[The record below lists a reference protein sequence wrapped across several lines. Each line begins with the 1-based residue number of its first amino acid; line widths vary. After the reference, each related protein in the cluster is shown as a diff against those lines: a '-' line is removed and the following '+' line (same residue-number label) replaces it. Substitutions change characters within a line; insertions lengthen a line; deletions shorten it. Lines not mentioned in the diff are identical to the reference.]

1 MTQPSQLPRIKKPKL
16 LRSNPLRLSQ
26 IRSGSAEP
34 SEILFGDEDVIVRL
48 WYTQKIVTP
57 GDDDEDSDLS
67 DEIKWKLFLAR
78 TAAMLQYR
86 AKWG

>member
-1 MTQPSQLPRIKKPKL
+1 MQPSQLPRIKKPKL
-16 LRSNPLRLSQ
+16 LRSNPLRLSL
-26 IRSGSAEP
+26 IRSGAAEP
-34 SEILFGDEDVIVRL
+34 SEILFEDEDVIIRSR
-48 WYTQKIVTP
+48 WKQEIVTL
-57 GDDDEDSDLS
+57 DDDGEPDLS